1 MRKNSIYIFALVGA
15 IALQSCKD
23 NKSSDKTSDKTD
35 STQVTGIQDKLE
47 QYATVEL
54 TTDMSKL
61 NESQKKVLAL
71 LIEAS
76 RAMDTIFWK
85 ETYGDKGELMATIE
99 DPQVKKFAEI
109 NIGPWDRMN
118 ANEAFVEGV
127 GEKPAGANFY
137 PEDMTKEE
145 FEAWEN
151 AEKDNLYTLVRQ
163 DSAGNLKTVP
173 YREAFAEQHKIAA
186 QKLKEAAEITKNEA
200 LAKYL
205 NLRANA
211 LLTGEYKASDIAWL
225 EMQDNKIGV
234 IIGPV
239 ETYEDKLYGYKASH
253 EALVLVKDKD
263 WSQRLEKYVAVLPE
277 LQKGLPVPDKYKQAL
292 PGSNS
297 DLNVY
302 DVVYYG
308 GAANTGGKTIA
319 VNLPNNPEIRA
330 NVGTRRSQLKNV
342 MRAKYEKILVPIAE
356 LLIAPEQQKYIS
368 FDAFFANTMFHEVA
382 HGLGIGQVI
391 GTNKSVREA
400 LKEHYSALE
409 EGKADVLGLY
419 MINELRQ
426 KGMINQGDIKNN
438 YVTFVA
444 SIFRSIRFG
453 AHEAHGLAN
462 LIRFNF
468 YLEKGAISFNEEEN
482 TWKVNFEKID
492 DASQALSRKILI
504 LQGDGDYAGVEA
516 FIEKYG
522 KIGPKLKKSLEII
535 KEANIP
541 VDIVFEQGKEVLG
554 L

>member
-1 MRKNSIYIFALVGA
+1 
-15 IALQSCKD
+15 
-23 NKSSDKTSDKTD
+23 
-35 STQVTGIQDKLE
+35 
-47 QYATVEL
+47 
-54 TTDMSKL
+54 
-61 NESQKKVLAL
+61 
-71 LIEAS
+71 
-76 RAMDTIFWK
+76 
-85 ETYGDKGELMATIE
+85 
-99 DPQVKKFAEI
+99 
-109 NIGPWDRMN
+109 
-118 ANEAFVEGV
+118 
-127 GEKPAGANFY
+127 
-137 PEDMTKEE
+137 
-145 FEAWEN
+145 
-151 AEKDNLYTLVRQ
+151 
-163 DSAGNLKTVP
+163 
-173 YREAFAEQHKIAA
+173 
-186 QKLKEAAEITKNEA
+186 
-200 LAKYL
+200 
-205 NLRANA
+205 
-211 LLTGEYKASDIAWL
+211 
-225 EMQDNKIGV
+225 
-234 IIGPV
+234 
-239 ETYEDKLYGYKASH
+239 
-253 EALVLVKDKD
+253 KDKD
-263 WSQRLEKYVAVLPE
+263 WSQRLEKYVTVLPE
-277 LQKGLPVPDKYKQAL
+277 LQKGLPVPDKYKQEL

-330 NVGTRRSQLKNV
+330 NIGTRRSQLKNV

-391 GTNKSVREA
+391 GTDKSVREA

-419 MINELRQ
+419 MIDELRK
-426 KGMINQGDIKNN
+426 KGMITQGDIKNN

-504 LQGDGDYAGVEA
+504 LQGDGDYEGVEA

-522 KIGPKLKKSLEII
+522 KIGPKLKKSLEIV